1 MTNEISTPERKLK
14 NHGKEPL
21 LSPPLS
27 IRVRMD
33 NPDHHIWDNNGTRFI
48 HYTLYPSAYIK
59 KRIRRSL
66 LTTDIVSARLRR
78 DRILARY
85 ANLIIYN
92 KAKKIAA

>member
-1 MTNEISTPERKLK
+1 MEKIPGFRTP
-14 NHGKEPL
+14 
-21 LSPPLS
+21 S

-33 NPDHHIWDNNGTRFI
+33 NPDHHIWDNNGTWFI
-48 HYTLYPSAYIK
+48 HYTLYPSAYSK

-66 LTTDIVSARLRR
+66 RTKDIACARQRR

-92 KAKKIAA
+92 EPKKIAA